1 MLVSISDL
9 GAGGWFDESFQN
21 SLRMVD
27 ENQED
32 SDFEEDVDP
41 EGTSIKDEVNTQISK
56 SQLTSFS
63 IPW

>member
-1 MLVSISDL
+1 MTISDL
-9 GAGGWFDESFQN
+9 NVGGWFDESFQN
-21 SLRMVD
+21 SIRMVD
-27 ENQED
+27 ENEED
-32 SDFEEDVDP
+32 SDIEEDMDP